1 MAIWIKWTEEQEKM
15 YEQWVAER
23 PPSIRE
29 NIAKHNLRAD
39 RLYLLKT
46 TGHRVVLNSFVE
58 KGTVSVNILGKFNP
72 KTIIPGKTERT
83 VYNINPADLE
93 ECDWDGPV
101 EDGQIY
107 LDKAD

>member
-23 PPSIRE
+23 PDSIRE
-29 NIAKHNLRAD
+29 MIAKHNLRAD

-46 TGHRVVLNSFVE
+46 TGQRVVLNSFNVH
-58 KGTVSVNILGKFNP
+58 GTVTVNVLAKFNP
-72 KTIIPGKTERT
+72 RTIIENVTERA
-83 VYNINPADLE
+83 VFGINPADLE

-101 EDGQIY
+101 EDGQMY
-107 LDKAD
+107 LVDAN